1 MQVDEPVPTARPE
14 PIIPAM
20 RRPLLSLVLLL
31 VCATAVWPQARGGG
45 GREGGARGAGARA
58 GAPADPFFVS
68 PIAAA
73 DLQRKQAVV
82 ETSLGTM
89 VFDLLAEAA
98 PNHVGHFIVRAREG
112 AYDGTTFH
120 RVITMGIV
128 QGGDPLSKDP
138 AQAAKY
144 GTGGLNELRFEGN
157 AEKHTRGA
165 VSAVLVP
172 GRRDSAGSQ
181 FFISVSDQPALDGQY
196 TVFARVVEGIT
207 VAQKVSTVPAD
218 ATVPKERV
226 EIRKVTIRDTPPPV
240 PEPFV
245 EATVAEMASK
255 RAVLE
260 TSLGPITFEFFPDRA
275 PNHVRQFLRL
285 AAAGVYDGTAFHRV
299 VKGFVIQGGHMPTR
313 REPPDDRQDK
323 YIRTLQPEFGDTP
336 HDRGI
341 VSMARGEDPASATSS
356 FFIVLA
362 RTPALDGRYSV
373 FGRVVSGLEVVE
385 KIEAQ
390 PVEGETPVTRIEVM
404 RVRVE

>member
-1 MQVDEPVPTARPE
+1 MS
-14 PIIPAM
+14 
-20 RRPLLSLVLLL
+20 RRPLVALLL
-31 VCATAVWPQARGGG
+31 LLLFATAAWPQARGGG
-45 GREGGARGAGARA
+45 ARGGGARGAGARGA
-58 GAPADPFFVS
+58 APADPFFVS
-68 PIAAA
+68 KLPPSE
-73 DLQRKQAVV
+73 LQGKQAVV

-89 VFDLLAEAA
+89 VFELLAEAA
-98 PNHVGHFIVRAREG
+98 PNHVAHFMTRAREG

-138 AQAAKY
+138 AQAARY
-144 GTGGLNELRFEGN
+144 GTGGLNQLRFESN

-196 TVFARVVEGIT
+196 TVFARVVEGMT
-207 VAQKVSTVPAD
+207 VAQKISTVPAD
-218 ATVPKERV
+218 GQVPKERV
-226 EIRKVTIRDTPPPV
+226 EIRRVTIRETPPPV

-245 EATVAEMASK
+245 AATAAEMASK
-255 RAVLE
+255 RVVLD
-260 TSLGPITFEFFPDRA
+260 TSLGSITIELLPDRA

-285 AAAGVYDGTAFHRV
+285 AQAGVYDGTAFHRV
-299 VKGFVIQGGHMPTR
+299 VKGFVIQGGFMPTR
-313 REPPDDRQDK
+313 REPPDEKQES
-323 YIRTLQPEFGDTP
+323 YIRALQPEFNDTL

-341 VSMARGEDPASATSS
+341 VSMARGDDPASATSS

-362 RTPALDGRYSV
+362 RTPALDKRYSV
-373 FGRVVSGLEVVE
+373 FGRVTAGLDVVE

-390 PVEGETPVTRIEVM
+390 PVNGETPAIRIEVT
-404 RVRVE
+404 RARVE